1 MAKHYSTNVDRILKS
16 VLDDD
21 ELTKFG
27 NYSTVEY
34 SDIETALAS
43 DNSVVATVAKIIKGK
58 ADARSDKEIYM
69 EISNY
74 LKTHL

>member
-43 DNSVVATVAKIIKGK
+43 DNLVVATVAKIIKGK